1 LAPRRQRSDRRGEA
15 NGQSLAKEAAE
26 VVVSSSAFGL
36 VELILVFGLLLGF
49 GVWQLYAV
57 RRDQRQADE
66 VAQRREKQGGEPP
79 DG

>member
-1 LAPRRQRSDRRGEA
+1 M
-15 NGQSLAKEAAE
+15 
-26 VVVSSSAFGL
+26 VVSSSAFGL